1 MLWRRPGIKTRFV
14 IGLLLLKHICALSDE
29 EVCERWVYDPYFQY
43 FTGEQFTEP
52 GNSDRVNRWPLSAQ
66 SGDILGGLFGRAI
79 AHRWRLINLPH
90 KEWHFRD
97 GWDHLMKFDI
107 TNFQTLAANLPVE
120 GEVCD
125 LAHAEVSTQTET
137 DTEIAP
143 LIQQVAATSIAE
155 IDQLMAELQEA
166 KNYLQSEGER
176 IEQETVRY
184 TNLTQM
190 ASATVRIISD
200 AVSQWHPARN
210 QQNSSASDVA
220 AASAED
226 NIGAFRKS
234 HHHGQWDMPDFDHAV
249 ERFFARSG
257 LWHR

>member
-1 MLWRRPGIKTRFV
+1 
-14 IGLLLLKHICALSDE
+14 
-29 EVCERWVYDPYFQY
+29 
-43 FTGEQFTEP
+43 
-52 GNSDRVNRWPLSAQ
+52 
-66 SGDILGGLFGRAI
+66 
-79 AHRWRLINLPH
+79 
-90 KEWHFRD
+90 
-97 GWDHLMKFDI
+97 MKFDI

-125 LAHAEVSTQTET
+125 LVHAEVSTQTET
-137 DTEIAP
+137 DMEIAP
-143 LIQQVAATSIAE
+143 LIQQVATTSIAE
-155 IDQLMAELQEA
+155 INQLIAELQEA

-226 NIGAFRKS
+226 TIGAFRKS
-234 HHHGQWDMPDFDHAV
+234 LHRSHRDMPKVSQAADAPN
-249 ERFFARSG
+249 G
-257 LWHR
+257 TQPLK